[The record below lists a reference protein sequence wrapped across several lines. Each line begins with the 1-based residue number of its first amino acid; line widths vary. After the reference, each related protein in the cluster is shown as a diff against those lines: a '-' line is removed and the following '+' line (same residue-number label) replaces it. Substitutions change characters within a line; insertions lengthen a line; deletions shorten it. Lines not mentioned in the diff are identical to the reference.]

1 MVEDTFPGTKVWR
14 LVTPTQVLCNSVFY
28 VNKCGY
34 KIVRVE
40 DFDKRT
46 EHGVFVFEKRKED

>member
-1 MVEDTFPGTKVWR
+1 MVA
-14 LVTPTQVLCNSVFY
+14 PTQVVCNFVFY

-40 DFDKRT
+40 EVDKRM
-46 EHGVFVFEKRKED
+46 EHGTFVFEKRKED

>member
-1 MVEDTFPGTKVWR
+1 MVEATFPDTKVWR
-14 LVTPTQVLCNSVFY
+14 LVTPTQVLRNSVFY

-46 EHGVFVFEKRKED
+46 EHGMFVFEKIKED